1 MNNNSVVIVRHDGA
15 EYSDAYGMVEEALHL
30 AGYDAEHYG
39 TPDWNPLGEI
49 ITPGDRVL
57 LKPNMVTHA
66 NHNPDG
72 GTECLYTQAQVVRPV
87 IDYALKALA
96 GKGSIIVGDAPVQ
109 ECDFKKFAES
119 SGYGEMIA
127 SYGGKTGGV
136 SLKLKDLRGLY
147 SYVKQGVHYYV
158 KNPDSSGGYRLGER
172 ERIFRP

>member
-1 MNNNSVVIVRHDGA
+1 MKHNSVVIVRHDDA
-15 EYSDAYGMVEEALHL
+15 SYSDAYRMVEEALHL

-49 ITPGDRVL
+49 ISPGDCVL

-109 ECDFKKFAES
+109 ECDFQKFAES
-119 SGYGEMIA
+119 SGYGAMIN
-127 SYGGKTGGV
+127 SYAGKTGGV
-136 SLKLKDLRGLY
+136 TVKLKDLRGVY

-158 KNPDSSGGYRLGER
+158 KNPDSSGVDIDLGN
-172 ERIFRP
+172 